1 MSSRLQIKKLC
12 EHCDEE
18 FIAKT
23 TVTKYC
29 SHKCNQRAYKAK
41 KRQEKIE
48 NATKQTTKKR
58 VAPIEVL
65 KAKEILTVKEVAKL
79 LNCSVRTVYYYIDE
93 GTIKATNLGQRLTRV
108 MRSEIDKIFEK
119 QIKADFEKPTNTTY
133 KIEDCYN
140 LTEVQSLF
148 GISEKALHNLIIRE
162 SIPKMKE
169 GWYAYVPKEIIET
182 HLTKIDKDAN

>member
-119 QIKADFEKPTNTTY
+119 QIKADFEKPTKTIY

-148 GISEKALHNLIIRE
+148 GISEKALHNLIKRE
-162 SIPKMKE
+162 DIPKIKE
-169 GWYAYVPKEIIET
+169 GWYAYVPKEVIET
-182 HLTKIDKDAN
+182 HLTKIDTK